1 MAGLVL
7 KLWMGAS
14 VQQSV
19 IRVLIADDHPLFRQG
34 IQALFFSEP
43 GIEIVD
49 EAVDGNDAIAK
60 AERHRPDVALIDAA
74 MPGMSSF
81 EAARL
86 IRRCSPETRILFLA
100 VYDDEDCLRLAME
113 AGASGYLLKNSPPA
127 QIVAAVRQVSRGMS
141 DLTPGGL
148 SRLVEDLQALA
159 RANLRSSR
167 SILLT
172 PREQEILKRFAE
184 GGTARKIAADLQLSI
199 KTVEA
204 HKFNLMRKL
213 DIHSRAELIGFAI
226 QQHIVPAPVA

>member
-1 MAGLVL
+1 
-7 KLWMGAS
+7 MGAS

-34 IQALFFSEP
+34 IQALFFLES
-43 GIEIVD
+43 GIEIVG

-60 AERHRPDVALIDAA
+60 VKLHRPDVALIDAA
-74 MPGMSSF
+74 MPGISSF
-81 EAARL
+81 EAARA
-86 IRRCSPETRILFLA
+86 IRRCSPETRVLFLSL
-100 VYDDEDCLRLAME
+100 YDDDDCLRLAME

-141 DLTPGGL
+141 ELTPDGV
-148 SRLVEDLQALA
+148 SRLVDDLQALA
-159 RANLRSSR
+159 RVNLRSAR
-167 SILLT
+167 STLLT
-172 PREQEILKRFAE
+172 RREQEILKLFAE

-213 DIHSRAELIGFAI
+213 DIHNRAELIDFAV
-226 QQHIVPAPVA
+226 QQRILPAPVP